1 MHLFN
6 RITVLIVACL
16 VLPLFLC
23 AQSASTPWVTGS
35 ALLTMPVASFTCSD
49 TLVCEDSCVTLINTT
64 SGTTDSARWSVSGV
78 LIPTSLTSIPLCFA
92 SPGTYDIS
100 LFVYNPTGADT
111 ATISVTV
118 IPAPTTPVI
127 TTIGDTLTVTSAFVT
142 YKWYRNGSSIAGA
155 TNRKYYPTLP
165 GSYEVKVTD
174 TNGCG
179 ARSDLYTVLSPSSVH
194 GLSSAFSVAPNP
206 ASGLIRLYGQLSAAK
221 SGTVHISITDI
232 TGRVIAKH
240 DASFAAGL
248 INKEIDLKGY
258 QPGLYL
264 LRYSCDDGE
273 GGVLRFEVE

>member
-16 VLPLFLC
+16 VLPMFLC
-23 AQSASTPWVTGS
+23 AQSSSTPTVAGS
-35 ALLTMPVASFTCSD
+35 ELLTMPVASFTCSD

-78 LIPTSLTSIPLCFA
+78 LIPSTLSGIPLCFA
-92 SPGTYDIS
+92 SPGVYEVS

-118 IPAPTTPVI
+118 IPAPTPVI
-127 TTIGDTLTVTSAFVT
+127 TTIGDTLTVTSAYVT
-142 YKWYRNGSSIAGA
+142 YKWYRNGSSVAGA
-155 TNRKYYPTLP
+155 TNSKYYPTLP

-194 GLSSAFSVAPNP
+194 GLSSAFSLAPNP

-221 SGTVHISITDI
+221 SGNVHISITDI

-240 DASFAAGL
+240 DASLAAGL